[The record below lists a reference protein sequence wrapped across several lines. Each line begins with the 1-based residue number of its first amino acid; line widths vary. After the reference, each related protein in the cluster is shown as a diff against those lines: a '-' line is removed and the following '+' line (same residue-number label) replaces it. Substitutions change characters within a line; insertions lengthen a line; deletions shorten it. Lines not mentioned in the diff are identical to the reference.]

1 MNTLKAKFVLTI
13 FLGSIKCR
21 ELNISRLLKQF
32 DNSNDSKIIDQNRL
46 IIDTIDLKAFKD
58 ITIQTISATPITA
71 ISSGKTNI

>member
-1 MNTLKAKFVLTI
+1 MNTFKAKFVLTI

-32 DNSNDSKIIDQNRL
+32 DNSNDSKIIYQNRL
-46 IIDTIDLKAFKD
+46 IIDTIDLKTFKD

-71 ISSGKTNI
+71 MWE